1 MQADVCKEILF
12 FLLCRNVYVHI
23 FDVSSFLYSARILLH
38 RPAMRKPEVRQDH
51 RARVTALNDEHD
63 AEIRRHPSLAAST
76 KEWPPVQGCRG
87 EGVLTPNFRRSVL
100 GCVEA
105 GCCN

>member
-1 MQADVCKEILF
+1 MQADVCKEIFF
-12 FLLCRNVYVHI
+12 FLYVGMYTFI
-23 FDVSSFLYSARILLH
+23 YFDISNFLYSARIRLH

-76 KEWPPVQGCRG
+76 KEWTPSRG
-87 EGVLTPNFRRSVL
+87 VGGRE
-100 GCVEA
+100 
-105 GCCN
+105 